1 MNQESRKSS
10 GYPTTV
16 GPSPLPIAAP
26 AAKPSFVRRV
36 FASIGSPA
44 VKAFRATKDLADLFI
59 DTFIAI
65 FRGRT
70 SMRAVVHQCFEI
82 GNRSLPF
89 ILITLG
95 VLGFITVYQVAMQVQ
110 QILPDFTMLGAAFI
124 QMMWREFAPTITGL
138 MIATRVGSGIAA
150 EVGSM
155 VVTEQVDALRMCNAD
170 PVEYLLAPRTIASA
184 LMVMLLTVVGVL
196 AATIAGMF
204 IAKVG
209 FDVPYQTFLNL
220 SLVGPKDV
228 IVGMTKAFCYGLA
241 IPVIAGQ
248 AGLQATGGSAGVGW
262 ATTRAVV
269 NTSFAVIVIDFVLS
283 GLAYLIFDA
292 APR

>member
-1 MNQESRKSS
+1 MNRASRKSNKS
-10 GYPTTV
+10 IDSASVTAQVPVTRD
-16 GPSPLPIAAP
+16 SFARRSLAAL
-26 AAKPSFVRRV
+26 
-36 FASIGSPA
+36 GSPVVSA
-44 VKAFRATKDLADLFI
+44 YRATRSLAGLFL

-65 FRGRT
+65 IRGRT
-70 SMRAVVHQCFEI
+70 SLRAVLQQCFEI

-89 ILITLG
+89 IVITLG
-95 VLGFITVYQVAMQVQ
+95 VLGFITVYQIAMQVQ

-138 MIATRVGSGIAA
+138 MVATRVGSGIAA
-150 EVGSM
+150 EVGTM

-184 LMVMLLTVVGVL
+184 LMVMMLTIVGVL
-196 AATIAGMF
+196 SATIAGMF
-204 IAKVG
+204 IAKIG

-220 SLVGPKDV
+220 SLVGPKDI

-292 APR
+292 APG